1 MEPDKSILLRPRFY
15 KETSKTAETILQN
28 YQQLKSEVQ
37 SDYSIKISGNH
48 IWLYISP
55 KNRKYFSPHLHLE
68 LEKSENGSTLVRGL
82 FGPDQ
87 ALWTMFMFFH
97 FMVAGIFLIFGMIA
111 YSNWTLKQPYQNDL
125 MVMGL
130 MVVVWILLYLIAR
143 SNRHNSVPQMHEL
156 EQLMNR
162 GLD

>member
-15 KETSKTAETILQN
+15 KETTKTADTIVQE

-37 SDYSIKISGNH
+37 SDYSIKISGKH

-68 LEKSENGSTLVRGL
+68 LEKSENGNTLVRGL

-97 FMVAGIFLIFGMIA
+97 FIIAGIFLIFGMIA
-111 YSNWTLKQPYQNDL
+111 YSNWTLKQPYQNNL

-130 MVVVWILLYLIAR
+130 MVIVWILLYLIAR

-156 EQLMNR
+156 ETLMDR
-162 GLD
+162 VVG

>member
-15 KETSKTAETILQN
+15 RETEKTTETVVQQ

-48 IWLYISP
+48 IWFYISP
-55 KNRKYFSPHLHLE
+55 ENRKYFSPHLHLE
-68 LEKSENGSTLVRGL
+68 LEKSENGNTHIRGL

-97 FMVAGIFLIFGMIA
+97 FIVAGIFLIFSMIA
-111 YSNWTLKQPYQNDL
+111 YSNWTLKQPYENDL
-125 MVMGL
+125 LIMGL

-143 SNRHNSVPQMHEL
+143 SNRHSSVPQMIEL
-156 EQLMNR
+156 EKLMNR
-162 GLD
+162 VLD

>member
-15 KETSKTAETILQN
+15 RETPKTSETIIQE
-28 YQQLKSEVQ
+28 YQQLKTEVA

-48 IWLYISP
+48 IWFYISP

-68 LEKSENGSTLVRGL
+68 LEKSENGSTNVRGL

-97 FMVAGIFLIFGMIA
+97 FIVAGIFLIFGMIA
-111 YSNWTLKQPYQNDL
+111 YSNWTLKQPYGNDL
-125 MVMGL
+125 LIMGL
-130 MVVVWILLYLIAR
+130 MVAVWILLYLIAR

-156 EQLMNR
+156 EQLMDR
-162 GLD
+162 VLG